1 MAVRNSVKE
10 NEKIKKIEIDYNP
23 YYLDTKISFEN
34 IPTQRL
40 TKTLQ
45 ILELKN
51 KEQKIFQLWI
61 DKFLEAFFTELNTD
75 KIYIEFKGRKIDYED
90 IKTILVNYPKC
101 ELNFYEKYEDKNFKN
116 NLLKR
121 MEELKKIKEEF
132 SLNIDT
138 SKYSELFRDE
148 IKIAVMAP
156 MSSGKST
163 LINALLGSEIL
174 PAENIACTSKI
185 FEIVNNKNILKG
197 EYKARLVLNS
207 QPISQWKKVE
217 RETLNKLQK
226 MMDDGENINTKIEL
240 TGNFSFLSNENYNI
254 KLIDTPGPNNDNNSD
269 HRQESFNFIKNE
281 KDCIILYVLDSTSL
295 TTKDSGEYI
304 AEIAKFLTENE
315 NEKELSD
322 KIIFILNKFDCA
334 SVSKGEEQRIY
345 EDALM
350 FLKNKG
356 IKEPKIF
363 PISSFFIKSLRKGLK
378 NINQEE
384 MTEEEAEEYDEFK
397 KIENK
402 FTRYNLNT
410 LKFTP
415 LPENLKKKLSDEK
428 DEFKKMENLGG
439 ITAIEYFIKR
449 HINRYYLV
457 QKMNFALTKI
467 LSDIK
472 RELSM
477 ISLSFDN
484 SSNTIEKM
492 RSQEKN
498 KSEKIEEIRKFLEN
512 YDKKNYARKISPLYR
527 ESLYRPIRDYMS
539 NLNQKM
545 SKQISEREARTI
557 YDNVEEFISLRYD
570 LFETE
575 LKSIFREVKNELEE
589 EVIKKLKNYIDNFNQ
604 KDIFD
609 NLLLDLKLELDEI
622 SKVEIKNK
630 SKIEFKLFEI
640 ETWNSIITTKYSSEV
655 VLGEIRNLIDNM
667 IENHQKETQYRFL
680 KNICSLKENFYQA
693 IESIFEKISE
703 SIEELEEK
711 RNRLDNLKKI
721 QSILENLLEETEKLN
736 EPKESKSIFLEKVN
750 SFNCEE
756 SILKN
761 KLKEEIENLEVES
774 TSFLENLL
782 EQEAKEIES
791 QEISCS
797 NEVSK
802 EDLSISNLD
811 KVETSFKI
819 FASKLNVKNLKESI
833 SIPNLDV
840 VENSLKNAIE
850 ETKKIVDDYSKIEVN
865 KSFNKFK
872 EKFAKKV
879 KK

>member
-1 MAVRNSVKE
+1 
-10 NEKIKKIEIDYNP
+10 
-23 YYLDTKISFEN
+23 
-34 IPTQRL
+34 
-40 TKTLQ
+40 
-45 ILELKN
+45 
-51 KEQKIFQLWI
+51 
-61 DKFLEAFFTELNTD
+61 
-75 KIYIEFKGRKIDYED
+75 
-90 IKTILVNYPKC
+90 
-101 ELNFYEKYEDKNFKN
+101 
-116 NLLKR
+116 
-121 MEELKKIKEEF
+121 
-132 SLNIDT
+132 
-138 SKYSELFRDE
+138 
-148 IKIAVMAP
+148 
-156 MSSGKST
+156 
-163 LINALLGSEIL
+163 
-174 PAENIACTSKI
+174 
-185 FEIVNNKNILKG
+185 
-197 EYKARLVLNS
+197 
-207 QPISQWKKVE
+207 
-217 RETLNKLQK
+217 
-226 MMDDGENINTKIEL
+226 
-240 TGNFSFLSNENYNI
+240 
-254 KLIDTPGPNNDNNSD
+254 
-269 HRQESFNFIKNE
+269 
-281 KDCIILYVLDSTSL
+281 
-295 TTKDSGEYI
+295 
-304 AEIAKFLTENE
+304 
-315 NEKELSD
+315 
-322 KIIFILNKFDCA
+322 
-334 SVSKGEEQRIY
+334 
-345 EDALM
+345 
-350 FLKNKG
+350 
-356 IKEPKIF
+356 
-363 PISSFFIKSLRKGLK
+363 
-378 NINQEE
+378 
-384 MTEEEAEEYDEFK
+384 
-397 KIENK
+397 
-402 FTRYNLNT
+402 
-410 LKFTP
+410 
-415 LPENLKKKLSDEK
+415 SDEK

-667 IENHQKETQYRFL
+667 IENHQKETQYRFF

-736 EPKESKSIFLEKVN
+736 EPKESKSIFL
-750 SFNCEE
+750 
-756 SILKN
+756 
-761 KLKEEIENLEVES
+761 
-774 TSFLENLL
+774 
-782 EQEAKEIES
+782 
-791 QEISCS
+791 
-797 NEVSK
+797 
-802 EDLSISNLD
+802 
-811 KVETSFKI
+811 
-819 FASKLNVKNLKESI
+819 
-833 SIPNLDV
+833 
-840 VENSLKNAIE
+840 
-850 ETKKIVDDYSKIEVN
+850 
-865 KSFNKFK
+865 
-872 EKFAKKV
+872 
-879 KK
+879 